1 MKQLFILSFILIAA
15 ITAFAQ
21 TKTIT
26 NADLEKYK
34 QERLAAEREYR
45 ENYARLGFP
54 SPEELAKRNEQSQ
67 RELSEYSARLRQER
81 LAEEYANSLQN
92 QTNSMQTAP
101 EYYPQNS
108 RTNYFGYYPQS
119 FGYFNNGYYNNG
131 YTRPRPNR
139 FPNSETI
146 NRLRETDFINRR
158 NGYNSPF
165 QTQTNPRPNF
175 PIRGGRR
182 Y

>member
-15 ITAFAQ
+15 LTAFAQ

-34 QERLAAEREYR
+34 QERLKAEREYR
-45 ENYARLGFP
+45 ENYVRLGFP
-54 SPEELAKRNEQSQ
+54 SPEELARRNEQSQ
-67 RELSEYSARLRQER
+67 RELSEYSSRLRQER
-81 LAEEYANSLQN
+81 LAEEYSNSLQN
-92 QTNSMQTAP
+92 QTNYTPTAP
-101 EYYPQNS
+101 QYYPQNN
-108 RTNYFGYYPQS
+108 RTLYFGYSQPY
-119 FGYFNNGYYNNG
+119 GYYNYN
-131 YTRPRPNR
+131 YYRPRPNR
-139 FPNSETI
+139 FPNSEYI

-165 QTQTNPRPNF
+165 QPQNNPHPNF
-175 PIRGGRR
+175 PIRGGKR

>member
-1 MKQLFILSFILIAA
+1 MKQFLVFSFILTATIA
-15 ITAFAQ
+15 AFAQ

-34 QERLAAEREYR
+34 QQRLAAERDYR
-45 ENYARLGFP
+45 ENYERLGFP
-54 SPEELAKRNEQSQ
+54 SPEELARRNAESQ

-81 LAEEYANSLQN
+81 LAEEYTNSLQN
-92 QTNSMQTAP
+92 QTAYSSSAN
-101 EYYPQNS
+101 EYYPQTS

-119 FGYFNNGYYNNG
+119 FGYSNYHYF
-131 YTRPRPNR
+131 RPRPNR
-139 FPNSETI
+139 FPNSEYI

-165 QTQTNPRPNF
+165 SPQNSPRSNF